1 MQKLLI
7 LTIATFFVFSTNLKA
22 QLYDQ
27 NVKKI
32 DSTFIYVNGEG
43 TFINFGNKQPSSLNI
58 LAAVQSGLQFS
69 SIDDGNNTETS
80 SRISMN
86 LVRLGVTGSFY
97 NDNLTMGIV
106 SDFTGTVGILEA
118 YVGLSFWEKRMK
130 IILGERQT
138 HTNNRLAMADERF
151 SQFLSQSI
159 SGSATDGIVYGG
171 LMQNFVGTTREGGIY
186 LETNFS
192 INNFRIYPMLSVT
205 TGNGQGFFDE
215 QNNTDFKYG
224 GRLDLMP
231 LGDFKKNNAYIAHDL
246 YREEKLKLA
255 IGVAGSYNVKANNA
269 MGNGTENVTGIYDKE
284 GNATFADY
292 RKFIVDFMLKR
303 DGFSL
308 VGEYMNGTIKG
319 ENLYTNNLATVELT
333 PEEASTKYN
342 VGEAYNVQASYIFK
356 KGFAIDFRYSNIS
369 PEFDIEDSII
379 QNQNWYTF
387 GVNQFI
393 KNNALKVGVNTSYI
407 DYKYET
413 GNTTKWSTNL
423 AVQLIF

>member
-7 LTIATFFVFSTNLKA
+7 LTIAALFVFSTNLKA

-27 NVKKI
+27 KVKKI
-32 DSTFIYVNGEG
+32 DSTFVYVNGEG

-58 LAAVQSGLQFS
+58 LATVQSGLQFNS
-69 SIDDGNNTETS
+69 LDDGNSNETS

-97 NDNLTMGIV
+97 NDNLTLGVV

-118 YVGLSFWEKRMK
+118 YIGYSFWEKRMK

-192 INNFRIYPMLSVT
+192 IGNVRIYPMLSVT

-224 GRLDLMP
+224 GRFDIMP

-255 IGVAGSYNVKANNA
+255 IGVAGSYNVKTNNA
-269 MGNGTENVTGIYDKE
+269 MGNGAENVSGIFDIE
-284 GNATFADY
+284 GNETFADF
-292 RKFIVDFMLKR
+292 RKFIVDFMLKI

-319 ENLYTNNLATVELT
+319 KNLYTNNLATVELT
-333 PEEASTKYN
+333 PELASTKYS
-342 VGEAYNVQASYIFK
+342 VGEAYNVQASYVFK
-356 KGFAIDFRYSNIS
+356 EGLAIDFRYSNIT

-387 GVNQFI
+387 GVNQFF

>member
-7 LTIATFFVFSTNLKA
+7 LTIAALFVFSTSVKA

-27 NVKKI
+27 KVKKI
-32 DSTFIYVNGEG
+32 DSTFVYVNGEG

-69 SIDDGNNTETS
+69 SIDDGSSKETS

-86 LVRLGVTGSFY
+86 LVRLGITGSFY
-97 NDNLTMGIV
+97 NDNLTMGVV

-130 IILGERQT
+130 VILGERQT

-159 SGSATDGIVYGG
+159 SGSSTDGIVYGG

-186 LETNFS
+186 LEANFS

-205 TGNGQGFFDE
+205 TGNGQAFFAE

-224 GRLDLMP
+224 GRLDMMP

-255 IGVAGSYNVKANNA
+255 IGVAGSYNVKTNNS
-269 MGNGTENVTGIYDKE
+269 MGNGTENVAGIYDE
-284 GNATFADY
+284 NGEETFADY
-292 RKFIVDFMLKR
+292 RKFIVDFMLKK

-319 ENLYTNNLATVELT
+319 KNLYTNSLATVQLT
-333 PEEASTKYN
+333 AEEASTKYN

-356 KGFAIDFRYSNIS
+356 KGLAIDFRYSNIT
-369 PEFDIEDSII
+369 PEFDIEESII

-407 DYKYET
+407 DYEYET
-413 GNTTKWSTNL
+413 GNTTKWSTNI